1 MCKKFEIRTQ
11 CPPCNRRYKSKVK
24 IKLKRYV
31 ESEHSKAT
39 F

>member
-1 MCKKFEIRTQ
+1 MCKKLEIRTQ
-11 CPPCNRRYKSKVK
+11 CSSCNRRYKSKVK

-31 ESEHSKAT
+31 ETEHLKAT